1 MWQKGLAQKSVEI
14 NRTIKIYRT
23 DENPFLYGI
32 MFIESWLFV

>member
-1 MWQKGLAQKSVEI
+1 MMNQCVKD